1 MAVIKIKPDRLS
13 YLVPGNGNEDSNG
26 DYHPGKDS
34 WEGGIRCDAVT
45 SGKATERRFE
55 DGVIRAYY
63 YEVTLPACSKD
74 FAIGDRVRILFY
86 GGVER
91 EFEVKGFDRKQHQC
105 KLWV

>member
-13 YLVPGNGNEDSNG
+13 YLIHGEGYEDENG
-26 DYHPGKDS
+26 DYHPGEDR
-34 WEGGIRCDAVT
+34 WEGDILCDAVA
-45 SGKATERRFE
+45 SSKASERTFE
-55 DGVIRAYY
+55 DGVIRAYS
-63 YEVTLPACSKD
+63 YEVTLPASSKY

-91 EFEVKGFDRKQHQC
+91 EFEVKGFDRRQQEC

>member
-1 MAVIKIKPDRLS
+1 MAVVKIRPDRLS
-13 YLVPGNGNEDSNG
+13 YFVPGKGYEDEEGN
-26 DYHPGKDS
+26 YHPGEPS
-34 WEGGIRCDAVT
+34 WEGDIPCDAVT
-45 SGKATERRFE
+45 SGKAAERTFE
-55 DGVIRAYY
+55 DGVIRAYS
-63 YEVTLPACSKD
+63 YEVTLPANTKD